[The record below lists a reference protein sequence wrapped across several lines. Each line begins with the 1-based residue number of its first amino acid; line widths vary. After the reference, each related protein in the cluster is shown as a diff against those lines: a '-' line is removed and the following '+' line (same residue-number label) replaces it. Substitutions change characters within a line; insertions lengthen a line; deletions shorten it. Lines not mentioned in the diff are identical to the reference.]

1 MTGCDFS
8 AGFAIVQPEVE
19 KKKKKKGKSRESS
32 VPVLNYLKKLPN
44 CKLYL

>member
-1 MTGCDFS
+1 MAGCDCS
-8 AGFAIVQPEVE
+8 AGLAIIQPEVVE
-19 KKKKKKGKSRESS
+19 KKKASLGKAS

>member
-1 MTGCDFS
+1 MTECDFS
-8 AGFAIVQPEVE
+8 AGLAIIEPEVGIKE
-19 KKKKKKGKSRESS
+19 ASLGKAS